1 MNNLIIA
8 CIVGVVAGAMSW
20 GVVGLVSDKY
30 EPFDSGLGLLIGQS
44 ILSAIAFRV
53 GYKKK
58 LRELMI
64 YLVAAYVGM
73 NLYSYIFG
81 GSEQR
86 AWAYLGVITTIAL
99 MALPLVFGVIGMIVR
114 KVRQKYNK
122 SLNTDREDAAG

>member
-1 MNNLIIA
+1 MNSRISA
-8 CIVGVVAGAMSW
+8 GFAGVIAGAVSW
-20 GVVGLVSDKY
+20 SVVGLVSDKY
-30 EPFDSGLGLLIGQS
+30 EPFDSGIGFLIGQS

-99 MALPLVFGVIGMIVR
+99 MVFPLVFGVIGMIVR
-114 KVRQKYNK
+114 KVRQRYNI
-122 SLNTDREDAAG
+122 SLNTDAEDAAG